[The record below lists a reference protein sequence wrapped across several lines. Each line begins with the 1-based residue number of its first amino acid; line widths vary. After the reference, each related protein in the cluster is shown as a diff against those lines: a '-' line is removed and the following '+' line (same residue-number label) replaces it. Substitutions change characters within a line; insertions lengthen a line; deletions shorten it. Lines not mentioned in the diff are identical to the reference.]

1 MAGGVVEPGY
11 RVYPPKVNIYHYAVE
26 RHAAGALGQARAML
40 WDGGAFTYKELRA
53 EVERAAGGLKRLGVK
68 RGDMVLLRARNHPR
82 YCVSALACWKLGA
95 VSVMSNSLLTAADLD
110 FVLANS
116 EARVALTLSDLAEP
130 LRGYLAAGRLDQVV
144 LLDDRGAAGT
154 GETTYSDMV
163 AGAGEPVATVDTD
176 AMDPAFM
183 CYSSGTTG
191 TPKGILHAHRWVI
204 TLGDPITYHMEFE
217 PGDVMLAPGEFSF
230 MGSIGQGFIGA
241 LYAGVTMV
249 AYHERVTPRGVL
261 EAVERFKVTKFF
273 SVPTLYRRI
282 LAEPGV
288 EKGIDL
294 GSLQF
299 IISSGEH
306 MGSAIPELWAK
317 RFTVPIYEVY
327 GVGEVQTIIGNAR
340 FQKQVKG
347 SIGKTFPGYRVALM
361 DAGLNEVAPGQP
373 GHLMIHRSDPGF
385 FLGYHKNWEKWRAAH
400 KGEWYDTGDVMTR
413 DADGFF
419 FFQGREDD
427 LFKSRGYFISPQEI
441 ENALI
446 KHPGIKEAAVIG
458 VPDEQYGNRI
468 SAFAVAA
475 DGARPSAALV
485 AEVLEFSRQHLAPYK
500 VPKSLEFLD
509 EIPKNPV
516 GKILRRALR
525 PTQTR

>member
-11 RVYPPKVNIYHYAVE
+11 RVYPPKVNIYDYAVA
-26 RHAAGALGQARAML
+26 RHAAGALGDARAML
-40 WDGGAFTYKELRA
+40 WDGGGFTYRQLKA
-53 EVERAAGGLKRLGVK
+53 EVDRLAAGLNGLGVA
-68 RGDMVLLRARNHPR
+68 RGEMVLLRARNHPR
-82 YCVSALACWKLGA
+82 YCVAALACWKLGA
-95 VSVMSNSLLTAADLD
+95 VAVMSNSLLTAADLD

-116 EARVALTLSDLAEP
+116 EARVALTLSDVAEP
-130 LRGYLAAGRLDQVV
+130 LRGYVAAGRLEHVV
-144 LLDDRGAAGT
+144 LLDDAG
-154 GETTYSDMV
+154 V
-163 AGAGEPVATVDTD
+163 AGAGEMTYADLKDKATDAVATADTD

-191 TPKGILHAHRWVI
+191 NPKGILHAHRWVI
-204 TLGDPITYHMEFE
+204 TLGDPIAYHMEFA
-217 PGDVMLAPGEFSF
+217 PGDIMLAPGEFSF

-249 AYHERVTPRGVL
+249 AYPERVTPRGIL
-261 EAVERFKVTKFF
+261 EAIERFKVTKFF

-282 LAEPGV
+282 LSEPGV
-288 EKGIDL
+288 EKGVDL
-294 GSLQF
+294 SSLEF

-306 MGSAIPELWAK
+306 MGSAIPELWAE

-327 GVGEVQTIIGNAR
+327 GVGEVQTLIGNTR
-340 FQKQVKG
+340 FQSQVKG
-347 SIGKTFPGYRVALM
+347 SIGKAFPGYRVALM
-361 DAGLNEVAPGQP
+361 DAGLNEVAAGQP

-400 KGEWYDTGDVMTR
+400 RGEWYDTGDVMTR
-413 DADGFF
+413 DADGHF

-446 KHPGIKEAAVIG
+446 KHPAIKEAAVIG
-458 VPDEQYGNRI
+458 IPDEQYGNRI
-468 SAFAVAA
+468 GAYAVAA
-475 DGARPSAALV
+475 DGTAPSPAL
-485 AEVLEFSRQHLAPYK
+485 AGEVLEFVKHHLAPYK
-500 VPKSLEFLD
+500 VPKSLDFLD

-525 PTQTR
+525 QS